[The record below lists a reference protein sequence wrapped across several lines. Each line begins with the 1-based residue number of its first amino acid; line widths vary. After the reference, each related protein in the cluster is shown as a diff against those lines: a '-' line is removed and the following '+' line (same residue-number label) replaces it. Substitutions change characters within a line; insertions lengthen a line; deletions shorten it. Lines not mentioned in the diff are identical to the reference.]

1 MKFQRTRAQWLSV
14 SCAVVLVASLS
25 ACAPSGSKDSNSEKS
40 EVTVGMLQPLTGAAA
55 AVGKTGR
62 QGAELA
68 VEQIN
73 KAGGI
78 DGTKIV
84 LKVLDAAGDVATGNN
99 AFAKISAEKPVA
111 LLGPNYSAVALSLVP
126 RLERAQ
132 LPMLSGALSPDLTS
146 SGSPWVFRVR
156 SSDVL
161 AAQNLV
167 DFAVNN
173 LKLTSIA
180 VVNEESDY
188 GQGGA
193 TAAIAALKAAGVD
206 PVFTGS
212 FAANA
217 NDLSS
222 LVLNLKDSGAESV
235 IYWGSQSPAALFA
248 KQTKQLGFEG
258 TILGSNAYT
267 DSSVLD
273 LAGAAANGIYAVVN
287 FVAEGDD
294 PDLKA
299 FVDSYKAK
307 YGEAPDSYAGS
318 YFDAMNLLAAA
329 MKEGGT
335 TPKEIAE
342 ALKTVEYKGVAASY
356 KYHNSGEMAGS
367 QIIVRIVDGAVKVE
381 QQSK

>member
-1 MKFQRTRAQWLSV
+1 MKFRHTGAQWLSV

-25 ACAPSGSKDSNSEKS
+25 ACVPSESKDSSSKTT
-40 EVTVGMLQPLTGAAA
+40 EVTVGMLQPLTGPAA

-73 KAGGI
+73 SAGGV

-84 LKVLDAAGDVATGNN
+84 LNVLDAAGDVATGNN
-99 AFAKISAEKPVA
+99 AFAKIAAQKPVA
-111 LLGPNYSAVALSLVP
+111 LLGPNYSSVALSLVP
-126 RLERAQ
+126 LLERAQ
-132 LPMLSGALSPDLTS
+132 FPMLAGALSPDLTA
-146 SGSPWVFRVR
+146 SGSPWVFRIR
-156 SSDVL
+156 SSDAL
-161 AAQNLV
+161 AAQTLV
-167 DFAVNN
+167 GFALDN

-193 TAAIAALKAAGVD
+193 AAVVAALKAAGAE

-222 LVLNLKDSGAESV
+222 LVLNLKDSGAKSV
-235 IYWGSQSPAALFA
+235 IYWGSQNPAALFA
-248 KQTKQLGFEG
+248 KQSKQLGFEG

-267 DSSVLD
+267 DSSVLS
-273 LAGAAANGIYAVVN
+273 LAGSAANGVYAVVN

-294 PDLKA
+294 PALKA

-307 YGEAPDSYAGS
+307 YGEVPDSYAGS
-318 YFDAMNLLAAA
+318 YFDAVNLLAAA
-329 MKEGGT
+329 MKAGGT
-335 TPKEIAE
+335 TPKGIAD
-342 ALKTVEYKGVAASY
+342 ALKTVDYKGVAASY
-356 KYHNSGEMAGS
+356 KYHDNGEMAGS
-367 QIIVRIVDGAVKVE
+367 QIIVQIVNGALKVV